1 MNGLPGVEGGD
12 SLDSELEESME
23 PDACFPHGDYYYSHC
38 HHLTYYSLGVNL
50 SLHIRQIT
58 ITPLS
63 LLRLCAKVQVLSGKC
78 GCWLVEN
85 VVDAKKDLLP
95 DSGAQLV

>member
-1 MNGLPGVEGGD
+1 MDGLAGERE
-12 SLDSELEESME
+12 SEECEVEESME
-23 PDACFPHGDYYYSHC
+23 PDACFPDGEHYYSHC

-50 SLHIRQIT
+50 SLRIRQIT

-78 GCWLVEN
+78 RCGPVEN